1 MLAHRGYSGTG
12 LSAFSPEQRNA
23 ATFSSTGDRKML
35 KDFKAFVMRGS
46 VLDLAVGVI
55 IGAAFGKIVSSFVED
70 ILMPPVGLLLGHVD
84 FSNLFINLSGKDVA
98 TVAAAKAGG
107 AATLNY
113 GIFLNNIINFVI
125 VAFAV
130 FMVVRLVM
138 KMQKPP
144 APAAVTTKD
153 CPFCLSSIPSKAMRC
168 AHCTSDLRAV

>member
-1 MLAHRGYSGTG
+1 
-12 LSAFSPEQRNA
+12 
-23 ATFSSTGDRKML
+23 ML

-70 ILMPPVGLLLGHVD
+70 ILMPPIGLLLGHVD
-84 FSNLFINLSGKDVA
+84 FSNLFVNLSGKDVA
-98 TVAAAKAGG
+98 TVPAAKAAG

-113 GIFLNNIINFVI
+113 GIFLNNIISFLI

-144 APAAVTTKD
+144 APAAAATKD
-153 CPFCLSSIPSKAMRC
+153 CPFCLSSIPVKATRC
-168 AHCTSDLRAV
+168 AHCTSDLRAA